1 MLPCADCQR
10 WIFLRGL
17 GRHSQHWGC
26 FPDRFRRAF
35 PAAEIELLD
44 MAGTGSEAARDSYL
58 NIGDYAGDLRRR
70 SRFVREGKTPFAVL
84 AISMGAMIASAW
96 AERYPGEVG
105 RMVLINTSSRA
116 DSRFYQRLRWRIYRR
131 FLQMMAHGNDL
142 LFQERVIL
150 RMTARGLP
158 HMEALAEE
166 QAGMVQTTLSNCAR
180 QILASARYGFP
191 DRPECPVLF
200 LAAEQDQMVDPVC
213 SRRLAARWRAKLDVH
228 PQGDHDL
235 PLLEPDW
242 VVKKVW
248 EFCLSV

>member
-1 MLPCADCQR
+1 MGQDAASRR

-17 GRHSQHWGC
+17 GRHSRHWGC
-26 FPDRFRRAF
+26 FPDRFRQAF

-58 NIGDYAGDLRRR
+58 TIGEYAEDLRRR
-70 SRFVREGKTPFAVL
+70 SRFVKEGKTPFAIL

-96 AERYPGEVG
+96 AERRPGEIG

-116 DSRFYQRLRWRIYRR
+116 DSRFHQRMRWRNYLR
-131 FLQMMAHGNDL
+131 FLQIMAHGSDL
-142 LFQERVIL
+142 LFRERVIL
-150 RMTARGLP
+150 RMTAQGLP

-166 QAGMVQTTLSNCAR
+166 QARMVQTTLSNCTR
-180 QILASARYGFP
+180 QILASARYGFL
-191 DRPECPVLF
+191 DRPDCPVLF

-213 SRRLAARWRAKLDVH
+213 SRRLAARWEAKPDVH
-228 PQGDHDL
+228 PGGDHDL

-242 VVKKVW
+242 VVKKVR
-248 EFCLSV
+248 EFCLAA